1 MSIHKLFYP
10 EGVVVIGSMA
20 EGKIGHEIAL
30 QIRNGGYEK
39 LFAVNPKAQ
48 GVLSVPG
55 YDAVSKIE
63 HPVDLAVIAT
73 PPSTVSRVM
82 EDCGR
87 AGIKAAV
94 IITAGFAEVGN
105 HEGETEIKN
114 VAGQYGIRFIGP
126 NCAGFV
132 NSSNRLCPTLETRPP
147 AGKVG
152 FITQSGA
159 VGGVFLG
166 MAKEEGLGISKFIN
180 YGNGADLNELD
191 LLQYYIDNPETEV
204 VCLYMESVSDGRAFM
219 KIACE
224 CTRKKPLIVMKS
236 GRTSSGM
243 RAALSHTSSL
253 AGSDDVFDACLKQC
267 GAIRVF
273 SIEEMFDLGKGFAIL
288 PPLSGKKVA
297 IVTNSGGPGIL
308 AADKAEEMDLDVI
321 EPGKS
326 IKEELSGFLPSHC
339 ATSNPIDLTVEGNEN
354 GYRNTLQT
362 VLKEYD
368 AVLALNITTPYL
380 DSIPL
385 AKGIA
390 EASKQSDKPVLTSF
404 LPRYLVSEAVNFLER
419 QGIPNYYT
427 AERAVTVISHMANQ
441 RDAMQ
446 LYDPDMEESTLPGSS
461 PMLEPEAVAWLVENN
476 IPVPENRFA
485 DNIDETLKACQ
496 EIGYPV
502 VMKVVSKDILH
513 KTDCGGVVLDIK
525 NEDAASSAF
534 NNIRQAAADK
544 DFQGVIIYP
553 YIKGGREV
561 LVGVS
566 NDPQFGP
573 VVVFGMGGVYAE
585 IFRDISMRV
594 APVDVAEAKIM
605 VQETKLFKLLKGA
618 RGEKPVDIKALAE
631 LIAIVSQL
639 PFQYP
644 DIDEMDLNPVFMFQE
659 GLLVG
664 DVRVIR
670 KNK

>member
-1 MSIHKLFYP
+1 MKMSIHKLFYP

-30 QIRNGGYEK
+30 QIRRGGYEK

-82 EDCGR
+82 DECGR
-87 AGIKAAV
+87 AGIKAAA

-105 HEGETEIKN
+105 HEGETEIKK

-132 NSSNRLCPTLETRPP
+132 NSSIRLCPTLETRPP

-273 SIEEMFDLGKGFAIL
+273 SVEEMFDLAKGFTIL

-308 AADKAEEMDLDVI
+308 AADKAEEMDLEVL

-326 IKEELSGFLPSHC
+326 IKEELSGFLPGHC
-339 ATSNPIDLTVEGNEN
+339 ATNNPIDLTVEGNEN

-419 QGIPNYYT
+419 QGIPNYHT

-441 RDAMQ
+441 REAMQ
-446 LYDPDMEESTLPGSS
+446 LCDPDIEESTLPGSS

-485 DNIDETLKACQ
+485 DNMDETLKACQ

-502 VMKVVSKDILH
+502 VMKVVSKDIVH
-513 KTDCGGVVLDIK
+513 KTDSGGVVLDIK
-525 NEDAASSAF
+525 NEAAASSAF
-534 NNIRQAAADK
+534 NNIRQAAVDQ

-561 LVGVS
+561 LVGIS
-566 NDPQFGP
+566 SDPQFGP
-573 VVVFGMGGVYAE
+573 VVVFGMGGVYTE
-585 IFRDISMRV
+585 IFKDISMRV

-605 VQETKLFKLLKGA
+605 VRETKLFKLLKGV
-618 RGEKPVDIKALAE
+618 RGEKPVDIMALAE
-631 LIAIVSQL
+631 LISKVSQL

-644 DIDEMDLNPVFMFQE
+644 DLDRDGSQSGFHVS
-659 GLLVG
+659 GRACLLG
-664 DVRVIR
+664 M
-670 KNK
+670 

>member
-30 QIRNGGYEK
+30 QIRRGGYEK

-55 YDAVSKIE
+55 YDAVSKIR

-73 PPSTVSRVM
+73 PPSTVARVM
-82 EDCGR
+82 EECGR
-87 AGIKAAV
+87 AGIKAAA

-105 HEGETEIKN
+105 HEGEAEIKN

-132 NSSNRLCPTLETRPP
+132 NSSIRLYPTLETIPP

-159 VGGVFLG
+159 VGGVFMG
-166 MAKEEGLGISKFIN
+166 MAKEEGLGTSKFIN

-297 IVTNSGGPGIL
+297 IVTNSGGPAIL
-308 AADKAEEMDLDVI
+308 AADKAEEMNLDVR

-326 IKEELSGFLPSHC
+326 IKEELAGFLPGHC

-404 LPRYLVSEAVNFLER
+404 LPRYLVSEAVDFLEK

-427 AERAVTVISHMANQ
+427 AERAVAVISHMANQ
-441 RDAMQ
+441 REAMQ
-446 LYDPDMEESTLPGSS
+446 LCDPHLEKSTLPGSS

-476 IPVPENRFA
+476 IPVLENRFA
-485 DNIDETLKACQ
+485 DNMDETLKACQ

-502 VMKVVSKDILH
+502 VMKVVSKDIVH
-513 KTDCGGVVLDIK
+513 KTDSGGVALDIK

-561 LVGVS
+561 LVGIS
-566 NDPQFGP
+566 SDPQFGP
-573 VVVFGMGGVYAE
+573 VVVFGMGGVYTE

-618 RGEKPVDIKALAE
+618 RGGKPVDIKALAE

-644 DIDEMDLNPVFMFQE
+644 DLDEMDLNPVFMFQE